1 MSRSF
6 DKVFSGLSGI
16 LLTSKEIARP
26 LNQNKEPENT
36 GKINNIECPLVS
48 VIITTRN
55 RAALLQEAIESVLKA
70 EKKGFTTEIIVVDD
84 GSTDN
89 TAEVIKAYPVHYI
102 TTAGGLGIARA
113 RNTGLAV
120 AKGDFIT
127 ILDDDDLWLPNNIS
141 DQLALFKQHPEYGAV
156 HGRIKLMSYEGQPF
170 GEPFPAGALSS
181 GWIFDSLLT
190 YMPQV
195 GSMLIKASAVREIGG
210 LDPSLFGDTDWDWFL
225 AIAQKYPIGRVE
237 NEVILFRQRHG
248 AEEELLWK
256 RFPDTMRIFKRRTA
270 HYSFIK
276 RLRLQTLLWK
286 HRGHYSSQFVRC
298 SAYHLKRRDYKR
310 AARATYYALRVSP
323 LHTAKIWLSEK
334 PLTQP
339 SGKTA

>member
-84 GSTDN
+84 GSTDT
-89 TAEVIKAYPVHYI
+89 TAEVINAYPVHYI
-102 TTAGGLGIARA
+102 ATAGGLGIARA

-127 ILDDDDLWLPNNIS
+127 ILDDDDLWLPNNIG

-156 HGRIKLMSYEGQPF
+156 HGRIKLMSYEGQ
-170 GEPFPAGALSS
+170 
-181 GWIFDSLLT
+181 
-190 YMPQV
+190 
-195 GSMLIKASAVREIGG
+195 
-210 LDPSLFGDTDWDWFL
+210 
-225 AIAQKYPIGRVE
+225 
-237 NEVILFRQRHG
+237 
-248 AEEELLWK
+248 
-256 RFPDTMRIFKRRTA
+256 
-270 HYSFIK
+270 
-276 RLRLQTLLWK
+276 
-286 HRGHYSSQFVRC
+286 
-298 SAYHLKRRDYKR
+298 
-310 AARATYYALRVSP
+310 
-323 LHTAKIWLSEK
+323 
-334 PLTQP
+334 
-339 SGKTA
+339 

>member
-1 MSRSF
+1 MSRSLS
-6 DKVFSGLSGI
+6 KVVSGL
-16 LLTSKEIARP
+16 LLVFLANSEVRRQYKEIPYPASTGNGMK
-26 LNQNKEPENT
+26 LEN
-36 GKINNIECPLVS
+36 PLVS

-55 RAALLQEAIESVLKA
+55 RAALLREALESVLKA

-102 TTAGGLGIARA
+102 ATGGGLGIARA
-113 RNTGLAV
+113 RNTGLAA

-170 GEPFPAGALSS
+170 GEPFPAGILNS
-181 GWIFDSLLT
+181 GWILDSLLT

-195 GSMLIKASAVREIGG
+195 GSMLVKASAVKEVGG

-248 AEEELLWK
+248 AEEELLWR

-276 RLRLQTLLWK
+276 RLRLQPLLWK

-298 SAYHLKRRDYKR
+298 SAYHLRRRDYKR
-310 AARATYYALRVSP
+310 AVRATYYALRVSP
-323 LHTAKIWLSEK
+323 LHAAKVWLSEK
-334 PLTQP
+334 PLAQL
-339 SGKTA
+339 SGKAA